1 MARLPFLQFA
11 VWIVALVAAAL
22 VALYLV
28 VDNTFN
34 GSLLSRWRQR
44 VEHARTH
51 TVLNKPQVLDGVL
64 FPAGAEIA
72 WADSSHRRMAGA
84 SLPRAAEILG
94 VRTTYL
100 RRDGEGGWIIAMLD
114 ARELDSW
121 PCAKGQVQLTAAGRL
136 QDCVLS
142 GTPSWQ
148 GWTLPERTSVSPLP
162 SINAVRLTL
171 PFRSPLDM
179 PLESPVVGRLPW
191 AIVLNDDG
199 SPSAAGYDREAP
211 HRVTGQEL
219 AGDVRWEYDPATYG
233 MGRERPPVTVEG
245 FVYDPRG
252 EGMSGA
258 RRHVVLPWP
267 GSMTKGRKEGR

>member
-1 MARLPFLQFA
+1 MARLPFPQVA
-11 VWIVALVAAAL
+11 VWVVALVAAAL

-34 GSLLSRWRQR
+34 GSLLSRWQQR
-44 VEHARTH
+44 IEHARTH
-51 TVLNKPQVLDGVL
+51 TVLDKPQMLDGVL

-72 WADSSHRRMAGA
+72 WADRFHRRMTGA
-84 SLPRAAEILG
+84 NLRRTAEILG
-94 VRTTYL
+94 VRTNHL
-100 RRDGEGGWIIAMLD
+100 RRDGDGGWVIAMLD
-114 ARELDSW
+114 ARELEGW
-121 PCAKGQVQLTAAGRL
+121 PCAKGQIQLTAAGRL

-142 GTPSWQ
+142 GTTSWR

-199 SPSAAGYDREAP
+199 SPSAASYDREAP
-211 HRVTGQEL
+211 YRVAEQEL
-219 AGDVRWEYDPATYG
+219 ADDVRWEYDPATYG
-233 MGRERPPVTVEG
+233 MGRERPPVAAGG

-267 GSMTKGRKEGR
+267 GSTPEGREEDR

>member
-1 MARLPFLQFA
+1 MARLPFLQVA
-11 VWIVALVAAAL
+11 VWIVAAAL
-22 VALYLV
+22 IALYLV
-28 VDNTFN
+28 VDSTFN

-51 TVLNKPQVLDGVL
+51 TVLDKPQVLDGVL

-72 WADSSHRRMAGA
+72 WVDSSHRRMAGA

-100 RRDGEGGWIIAMLD
+100 RRDGEGGWIIAILD
-114 ARELDSW
+114 ARELDGW
-121 PCAKGQVQLTAAGRL
+121 PCVEGQIQLTAAGRL

-142 GTPSWQ
+142 GTPSWR
-148 GWTLPERTSVSPLP
+148 GWTLPERTSVNPLP

-171 PFRSPLDM
+171 PFRSPLDLH
-179 PLESPVVGRLPW
+179 LESPVVGRLPW

-199 SPSAAGYDREAP
+199 SPSTAGYDREAP
-211 HRVTGQEL
+211 CRVAGQEL
-219 AGDVRWEYDPATYG
+219 AGEVRWEYDPATYG

-267 GSMTKGRKEGR
+267 GLSTEGREEGR